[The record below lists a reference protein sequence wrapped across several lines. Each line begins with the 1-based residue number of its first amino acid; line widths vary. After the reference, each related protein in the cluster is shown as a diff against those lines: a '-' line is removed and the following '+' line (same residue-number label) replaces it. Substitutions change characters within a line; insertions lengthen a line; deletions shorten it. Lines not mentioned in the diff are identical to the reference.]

1 MNHCQHN
8 EIQIVPLLDTLQIL
22 DISDE
27 EYFGEKYR
35 EYISNSR
42 LKLIDPEE
50 GGSPELFK
58 AGLSPAFSD
67 AFYYGSAIHCL
78 TLQPDD
84 FSRPV
89 RRPRPCRRAR

>member
-78 TLQPDD
+78 TLQPDEST
-84 FSRPV
+84 FLL
-89 RRPRPCRRAR
+89 

>member
-50 GGSPELFK
+50 GGSPEYLK
-58 AGLSPAFSD
+58 LA
-67 AFYYGSAIHCL
+67 Y
-78 TLQPDD
+78 LQLLVMPSITDQP
-84 FSRPV
+84 FTV
-89 RRPRPCRRAR
+89 